1 MKHPVIIEPA
11 FSMTIGI
18 IMLIIG
24 WIIRYRIGQRRFNRR
39 NFAGVEIFSS
49 YGKATV
55 TRGFETF
62 MRFLGG
68 IFVFLGI
75 MFIVYGIIHS

>member
-1 MKHPVIIEPA
+1 MKHPVIISPA
-11 FSMTIGI
+11 FSMTIGS

-24 WIIRYRIGQRRFNRR
+24 WIIRYRIGRRRFNRR
-39 NFAGVEIFSS
+39 NFAGVEVFSS

-75 MFIVYGIIHS
+75 IFIAYGIIHS